1 MYAILRVFMCVKI
14 LARTRSQV
22 IDSPYDPLEIL
33 AVHVRLCVCGIYI
46 SIWIPCFTILILDV
60 VLKKGLLVDNY
71 WLPNDSVYSF

>member
-1 MYAILRVFMCVKI
+1 MCVKI

-33 AVHVRLCVCGIYI
+33 AVHVRFLDDVGSDI
-46 SIWIPCFTILILDV
+46 SISIPCFTILILEV

-71 WLPNDSVYSF
+71 